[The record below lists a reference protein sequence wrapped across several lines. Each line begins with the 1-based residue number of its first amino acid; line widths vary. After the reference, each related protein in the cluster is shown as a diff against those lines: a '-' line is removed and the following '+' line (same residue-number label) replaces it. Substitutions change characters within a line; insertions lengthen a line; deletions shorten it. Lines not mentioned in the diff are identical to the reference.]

1 MNELQHLSE
10 KDLEYFKQQQAEG
23 KPVKIISLDPN
34 VLSEISF
41 DDIEKMER
49 TARENRNGQLSE
61 EEMEAWLRKHHAIVD
76 RSEKPAADEEAGRKK
91 TAEKTGGQDR

>member
-1 MNELQHLSE
+1 MNNLQYLTE
-10 KDLEYFKQQQAEG
+10 KDLKYFRNKQKEG
-23 KPVKIISLDPN
+23 EPVRIIYLDPQTLN
-34 VLSEISF
+34 KISF

>member
-1 MNELQHLSE
+1 MNEVQHLSE

-23 KPVKIISLDPN
+23 KPVKIIYLDPN

-41 DDIEKMER
+41 DDIEKMAR
-49 TARENRNGQLSE
+49 TVHENRNEQLSE

-76 RSEKPAADEEAGRKK
+76 RNEKPASDEKTGRKEGS
-91 TAEKTGGQDR
+91 EKAGGQDR